1 VRTSGTLLS
10 VDISADYPGRP
21 GVLSDVS
28 FTIASGDVFGLI
40 GQSGSG
46 KSTLALALLRLL
58 ELRGARVRGA
68 IHFDGRDVMRLSGR
82 ELRRMRG
89 REMALVLQS
98 PMLALNPALRIE
110 TQLREVWRAHR
121 AESWRQ
127 GLACVRELLARMRLP
142 TDERF
147 LRSYPGEISVGQAQ
161 RVVITMASMHR
172 PKLLIAD
179 EPTSALD
186 PRSGAEILNLFRDLN
201 REFGTAILYVSHD
214 LASVAAL
221 CRRVGVIS
229 QGRLV
234 ETGSVERVLAAWG
247 AARPLSPGPPLDFRA
262 AQDPVRELLGRG
274 HG

>member
-1 VRTSGTLLS
+1 
-10 VDISADYPGRP
+10 
-21 GVLSDVS
+21 
-28 FTIASGDVFGLI
+28 
-40 GQSGSG
+40 
-46 KSTLALALLRLL
+46 
-58 ELRGARVRGA
+58 
-68 IHFDGRDVMRLSGR
+68 
-82 ELRRMRG
+82 
-89 REMALVLQS
+89 
-98 PMLALNPALRIE
+98 
-110 TQLREVWRAHR
+110 
-121 AESWRQ
+121 
-127 GLACVRELLARMRLP
+127 LP
-142 TDERF
+142 
-147 LRSYPGEISVGQAQ
+147 
-161 RVVITMASMHR
+161 
-172 PKLLIAD
+172 D